1 MSKAFIRDEQ
11 GVSCLKNRCVQLAS
25 GYRARSRLKCL
36 SWMSNRS
43 RERLPPPQAESEA
56 PSRLQRVVHF
66 ELDRMHSLAIALQF
80 GRLQFDIR
88 VEHRIR
94 EPAANRHQLTASV
107 ERVERLIQPVAH
119 DLVRSVFSR

>member
-43 RERLPPPQAESEA
+43 RERLAPPQAESQP
-56 PSRLQRVVHF
+56 PSPLQREVHS
-66 ELDRMHSLAIALQF
+66 ELDRIPTRPKRRQF
-80 GRLQFDIR
+80 VGLRSVIPFGHQ
-88 VEHRIR
+88 IR
-94 EPAANRHQLTASV
+94 EHPATHQQL
-107 ERVERLIQPVAH
+107 PVT
-119 DLVRSVFSR
+119 V